1 MCWPAVAVVG
11 SAVVSGLAK
20 KSAADKA
27 TKAQNEATDRADAYN
42 KEAYELGKEQLRA
55 DHAHMKETIDLKR
68 RNEERTG
75 QYLDNV
81 NNAKWNYDLQIRN
94 AEQDSQQQQFVR
106 SEQLYNQHI
115 NLNEQSAVNAID
127 QEMVR
132 MEEMRNEFAF
142 ENHDLEIEALVKSGQ
157 IQARGGSGRSA
168 GKAIQ
173 SELAA
178 YGRGEAIMAESFL
191 SGTRSVHSALKEIAT
206 DKKSANLAAF
216 ANKMLKPG
224 QLPIPPKP
232 FKTPVAEFHY
242 PRDIQ
247 NFDFGPEPVG
257 GYRAP
262 STGWL
267 QFASTVAGSVGSVSG
282 AYMANM

>member
-1 MCWPAVAVVG
+1 MCWPAVAVSIGASFVG
-11 SAVVSGLAK
+11 GIANK
-20 KSAADKA
+20 RAADKA
-27 TKAQNEATDRADAYN
+27 TNAQNAAQARADAYN
-42 KEAYELGKEQLRA
+42 REAYELGKEKLRA
-55 DHAHMKETIDLKR
+55 DHAHMKETIDLKK
-68 RNEERTG
+68 RNEQRTG

-94 AEQDSQQQQFVR
+94 AEQSSQQQQFVK
-106 SEQLYNQHI
+106 SEQLYNQHVS
-115 NLNEQSAVNAID
+115 LNEQSAVNAID
-127 QEMVR
+127 QEMIR

-157 IQARGGSGRSA
+157 IIARGGSGRSA
-168 GKAIQ
+168 AKAVQ

-178 YGRGEAIMAESFL
+178 YGRGEAIMEESFL

-206 DKKSANLAAF
+206 DKRSANLSAF
-216 ANKMLKPG
+216 ANKMLAPG

-257 GYRAP
+257 GYMAP

-267 QFASTVAGSVGSVSG
+267 SFASTVSSGVAGVAG
-282 AYMANM
+282 AYIGR

>member
-1 MCWPAVAVVG
+1 MCWPAVAVG
-11 SAVVSGLAK
+11 AAVVGGLAQ
-20 KSAADKA
+20 KSASDKA
-27 TKAQNEATDRADAYN
+27 TKAQNQATDRADAYN
-42 KEAYELGKEQLRA
+42 KEAYELGKEKLRA

-68 RNEERTG
+68 RNEERTA

-81 NNAKWNYDLQIRN
+81 NNQKWNHDLQIRN
-94 AEQDSQQQQFVR
+94 SEQQSLQQQFVR

-115 NLNEQSAVNAID
+115 NLNEQSSVNAID
-127 QEMVR
+127 QEMIR

-142 ENHDLEIEALVKSGQ
+142 ENQDLAIEALVKSGQ
-157 IQARGGSGRSA
+157 IKARGGSGRSA
-168 GKAIQ
+168 SKAIQ

-216 ANKMLKPG
+216 ANKMLAPG

-232 FKTPVAEFHY
+232 FKTPIAEFDY

-247 NFDFGPEPVG
+247 DFDFGPEPVG

-262 STGWL
+262 NTGWL
-267 QFASTVAGSVGSVSG
+267 SFVSSVAGTASS
-282 AYMANM
+282 AAIAMHP